1 MRTFIHAVILLLLL
15 FPIVVKAQEGSFEMI
30 LTPGDSAKKAGN
42 MVAAVD
48 FYKASIYSGKGASA
62 AKGTI
67 DRVIYEAD
75 LYNLSTTLSRLG
87 QQDSAVIYLTRF
99 VVESKDSVGEALS
112 DPEFYKIRS
121 AAGWAKLENLILK
134 SYIPK
139 NKLVIKDLA
148 YAKKLWE
155 LRAIDQAYYQDIALA
170 ERTTGKSSPVTL
182 AIWELKKKLGEENLR
197 TLEALIAKK
206 GWPKISEV
214 SNGPASTAFLVIQ
227 HATLEKQQQYLP
239 VIKKLCVVRE
249 ARWQDYALMYDRI
262 QTDIDKPQRYGS
274 QVRYNNETG
283 QHELFPLEN
292 AAKVD
297 EWRKE
302 VGLNPLS
309 EYLANWKIA
318 WPPTK

>member
-1 MRTFIHAVILLLLL
+1 MWKFILAAVLLLLL
-15 FPIVVKAQEGSFEMI
+15 FPTVVKAQEGGFEMI
-30 LTPGDSAKKAGN
+30 LTPGDSAKQAGN

-48 FYKASIYSGKGASA
+48 FYKEGIYSGKGAAA
-62 AKGTI
+62 AKGSI
-67 DRVIYEAD
+67 DRVVYQAD
-75 LYNLSTTLSRLG
+75 LYNLSATFSRLG

-99 VVESKDSVGEALS
+99 VIESNDSVGEALS
-112 DPEFYKIRS
+112 DPEFYKIRT
-121 AAGWAKLENLILK
+121 AAGWAKLENLMLK
-134 SYIPK
+134 NYIAK

-155 LRAIDQAYYQDIALA
+155 LRAIDQAYYQDITIA
-170 ERTTGKSSPVTL
+170 EMKTGKSSPVTL
-182 AIWELKKKLGEENLR
+182 GLWDLKRKLGDENLR
-197 TLEALIAKK
+197 TLEALITKK

-214 SNGPASTAFLVIQ
+214 SKGPASTAFLVIQ
-227 HATLEKQQQYLP
+227 HATLKKQQQYLP
-239 VIKKLCVVRE
+239 VIKKLCEAGE

-292 AAKVD
+292 AEKVD